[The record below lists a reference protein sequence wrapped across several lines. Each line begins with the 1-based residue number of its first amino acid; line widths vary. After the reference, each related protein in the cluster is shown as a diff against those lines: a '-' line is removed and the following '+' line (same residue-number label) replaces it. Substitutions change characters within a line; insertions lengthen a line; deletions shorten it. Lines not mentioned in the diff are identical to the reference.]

1 MNALDPDQMTA
12 AERLA
17 EVAGLMAAALIRL
30 QQRKSSCLSGDLRES
45 CLDFTPDLR
54 GHVVPNPNVGAAE

>member
-17 EVAGLMAAALIRL
+17 EVADLMAAALIRR
-30 QQRKSSCLSGDLRES
+30 QQRKSISLSGDLRES
-45 CLDFTPDLR
+45 SLDFSVDLR

>member
-17 EVAGLMAAALIRL
+17 EVADLIAAALMRL
-30 QQRKSSCLSGDLRES
+30 QQRKSSSLSGDLRES
-45 CLDFTPDLR
+45 CLDFSADLR
-54 GHVVPNPNVGAAE
+54 GHVAPNTNVGAAE

>member
-17 EVAGLMAAALIRL
+17 EVADLMAAALIRR
-30 QQRKSSCLSGDLRES
+30 QQRKSSSLSGDLRES
-45 CLDFTPDLR
+45 SLDFSVDLR